1 MKPFNLN
8 DELRSH
14 IKNIKPYSSARHEF
28 TGTAA
33 IFLDANENPY
43 PGQFNRYPDP
53 DQTALKKIIS
63 EIKEIPVENIFLG
76 NGSDEAI
83 DLLVRAFCEPGKDQI
98 ITNPPTYGMY
108 KVVASINNIFN
119 REVYLKPDFS
129 LPVNEIL
136 DSITPQT
143 KIIFICS
150 PNNPTG
156 NSFPTED
163 LIKIIRESGKLVV
176 VDEAYIDFS
185 SQESLTAL
193 RGFPNLVVLQT
204 LSKAYGM
211 AGLRIGLA
219 AGPTDIIKVL
229 NCIKPPYNIS
239 SASINAAIEI
249 LSNPNIINS
258 HREEIIREREKLSS
272 ELTSLEFVKEVFPG
286 DANFLLVRV
295 DDARSCYLFLKDN
308 GIIVRD
314 RSAEVNCS
322 GCIRI
327 SIGTPNENQTLLETL
342 KKFQSQNP

>member
-1 MKPFNLN
+1 M
-8 DELRSH
+8 
-14 IKNIKPYSSARHEF
+14 
-28 TGTAA
+28 
-33 IFLDANENPY
+33 
-43 PGQFNRYPDP
+43 
-53 DQTALKKIIS
+53 
-63 EIKEIPVENIFLG
+63 
-76 NGSDEAI
+76 
-83 DLLVRAFCEPGKDQI
+83 

-108 KVVASINNIFN
+108 KVVASINNVFN
-119 REVYLKPDFS
+119 KEILLRPDFS
-129 LPVNEIL
+129 LPVDDIL
-136 DSITPQT
+136 NSITAQT

-156 NSFPTED
+156 NSFPAEA
-163 LIKIIRESGKLVV
+163 LLKIIRESGKLVV
-176 VDEAYIDFS
+176 LDEAYIDFS
-185 SQESLTAL
+185 TQKSLTAL
-193 RGFPNLVVLQT
+193 KDFPNLVVLQT

-249 LSNPNIINS
+249 LSNPNKINS
-258 HREEIIREREKLSS
+258 HREEIIREREKLAS

-342 KKFQSQNP
+342 KKFKSQNP